1 MKVARFVGAAA
12 GAAGACVAYGFLE
25 ARLYRTRRHVVPC
38 LPPGAAP
45 IRVLQIS
52 DTHLQ
57 ASNRRLTSFLTSLG
71 HEEYDLVIAS
81 GDMLG
86 GPEAVEPLAEVLNS
100 LKAATARLFVFGSS
114 DYYVPRLRNYFSYF
128 RRPGSR
134 RRRRRKSRNRTEEFR
149 RLLVDDGWMDLTN
162 RTIEIKLG
170 TLRTQVTG
178 LDDPHLFRD
187 DRTLLV
193 RDPAADFA
201 VCLVH
206 DPAPYDD
213 AARARYDLVISGH
226 THGGQV
232 RFPIVGALVTNSTL
246 PPKLARWASPIGD
259 AGDSWLFVSPGLGTG
274 RFAPFR
280 FLCPPEASILEL
292 TTRT

>member
-1 MKVARFVGAAA
+1 MRVARFIGAAA
-12 GAAGACVAYGFLE
+12 GAVGACVAYGFLE

-38 LPPGAAP
+38 LPPGAGP
-45 IRVLQIS
+45 IRVLQVS

-71 HEEYDLVIAS
+71 HDEYDLVIAS

-86 GPEAVEPLAEVLNS
+86 GPESVEPLAEALNG
-100 LKAATARLFVFGSS
+100 LRAATARLFVLGSS
-114 DYYVPRLRNYFSYF
+114 DYYVPRLRNYSSYV
-128 RRPGSR
+128 RRRSR
-134 RRRRRKSRNRTEEFR
+134 RRRRRTNRNRTEDFR
-149 RLLVDDGWMDLTN
+149 RLLVDEGWMDLTN
-162 RTIEIKLG
+162 RTVEIKLG
-170 TLRTQVTG
+170 SLRTQVTG

-206 DPAPYDD
+206 DPAPYDA

-232 RFPIVGALVTNSTL
+232 RFPLVGALVTNSTL
-246 PPKLARWASPIGD
+246 PRKLARWESLIGG
-259 AGDSWLFVSPGLGTG
+259 AGDSWLFVSPGLGTS

-292 TTRT
+292 TTRS

>member
-1 MKVARFVGAAA
+1 
-12 GAAGACVAYGFLE
+12 
-25 ARLYRTRRHVVPC
+25 
-38 LPPGAAP
+38 
-45 IRVLQIS
+45 VLQIS

-57 ASNRRLTSFLTSLG
+57 VSNRRLTDFLASLG
-71 HEEYDLVIAS
+71 GEEYDLVIAS

-86 GPEAVEPLAEVLNS
+86 GPESVEPLAGALNG
-100 LKAATARLFVFGSS
+100 LKATTARLFVLGSS
-114 DYYVPRLRNYFSYF
+114 DSYVARLRNYF

-134 RRRRRKSRNRTEEFR
+134 RRRGRRSRNRTEEFR
-149 RLLVDDGWMDLTN
+149 RLLVDEGWMDLTN
-162 RTIEIKLG
+162 RTVEVKLG
-170 TLRTQVTG
+170 PLRTQVTG

-193 RDPAADFA
+193 RDPGADFA

-206 DPAPYDD
+206 DPAPYAD

-246 PPKLARWASPIGD
+246 PRQLARWDSQVGE
-259 AGDSWLFVSPGLGTG
+259 SWLFVSPGLGTG
-274 RFAPFR
+274 KFAPFR

-292 TTRT
+292 TARNEVEH

>member
-1 MKVARFVGAAA
+1 MKAARIVGAAA
-12 GAAGACVAYGFLE
+12 GAAGACVAYGLVE
-25 ARLYRTRRHVVPC
+25 ARLYRTRRHVIPC
-38 LPPGAAP
+38 LPPDAAP
-45 IRVLQIS
+45 IRVLQVS
-52 DTHLQ
+52 DTHMQ
-57 ASNRRLTSFLTSLG
+57 ASNRRLASFLASLG
-71 HEEYDLVIAS
+71 DEEHDLVIAS

-86 GPEAVEPLAEVLNS
+86 GPDSVEPLARALNG
-100 LKAATARLFVFGSS
+100 LKATSARLFVLGSS
-114 DYYVPRLRNYFSYF
+114 DYYVPRLRNYFNYF
-128 RRPGSR
+128 KPPGSR
-134 RRRRRKSRNRTEEFR
+134 RRRRYRNRNRTEELR
-149 RLLVDDGWMDLTN
+149 QLLTENGWVELTN
-162 RTIEIKLG
+162 RTVEIKLG

-201 VCLVH
+201 VCLAH

-213 AARARYDLVISGH
+213 AARAGYDLVISGH

-246 PPKLARWASPIGD
+246 PRGLARWAARVGD
-259 AGDSWLFVSPGLGTG
+259 TWVFVSPGLGTNK
-274 RFAPFR
+274 FAPFR

-292 TTRT
+292 TPGG